1 MADHK
6 FISIR
11 GAREHNL
18 KNVDLDLP
26 RDSLIVMTGHDENRV
41 REELGQQ
48 DIPILSKPVRPSE
61 LRSTMIAL
69 SVGRERNRQ
78 AQAAV

>member
-1 MADHK
+1 TDFDLGGGIVGAD
-6 FISIR
+6 FI
-11 GAREHNL
+11 RE
-18 KNVDLDLP
+18 VRRQAG
-26 RDSLIVMTGHDENRV
+26 RDVPAIVMTGHDENRV

-69 SVGRERNRQ
+69 SLGRDIRARAE
-78 AQAAV
+78 A